1 MEQLPLKDIHLPE
14 PVSFWPPAPGWIVLA
29 LLLPLSIALLIYV
42 YKRLKQQTVSKSAAK
57 LLAGIRSENSADSRK
72 TLVALS
78 ALLRRVA
85 ISTTGR
91 ADVAGLNGAAWL
103 AYLDTPFPDAP
114 FSQGIGRCLAYAHYR
129 PTLPTETDL
138 DELFKLCERWI
149 KQQTSGKANSEWKRR
164 RLGGKQ

>member
-1 MEQLPLKDIHLPE
+1 MEQLPLKDIHLPD
-14 PVSFWPPAPGWIVLA
+14 PVSFWPPAPGWIA
-29 LLLPLSIALLIYV
+29 LGVLLPLSIAVLIYG
-42 YKRLKQQTVSKSAAK
+42 YKRLKQQTVFKSAAK
-57 LLAGIRSENSADSRK
+57 LLVGIRSENSADSRQ
-72 TLVALS
+72 TLLALS

-103 AYLDTPFPDAP
+103 AYLDTPFSDKP
-114 FSQGIGRCLAYAHYR
+114 FSQGIGRCLADAHYR

-149 KQQTSGKANSEWKRR
+149 KQQTSGKVSRSRKHR
-164 RLGGKQ
+164 RLGAKP

>member
-14 PVSFWPPAPGWIVLA
+14 PVSFWPPAPGWIALA
-29 LLLPLSIALLIYV
+29 VLLPLSIILLSYV
-42 YKRLKQQTVSKSAAK
+42 YKRLKQQTVSKSATK
-57 LLAGIRSENSADSRK
+57 LLAGIRSENPADSRQ

-103 AYLDTPFPDAP
+103 AYLDAPFSDAP
-114 FSQGIGRCLAYAHYR
+114 FSQGIGRCLADAHYR

-149 KQQTSGKANSEWKRR
+149 KQQTSGKVQSERKFRR
-164 RLGGKQ
+164 QGGKR